1 MPDQALFILRL
12 FDKGLQNPPAD
23 ARLLR
28 EGTITLG
35 RDSTTDWVLDDRER
49 RLSRHHLDISATGDA
64 VSICPRGTNG
74 VFDECTSL
82 RLPDGEPFAVDFPAT
97 LRFGSFHLVID
108 HAAQSGA
115 NDHGS
120 GQTLILSPPLGSTAS
135 VPHDYTDGLATA
147 DTSGDG
153 SLLDCFCQG
162 AGLEPSAFA
171 LEEPGD
177 IMRRAGAVYRQ
188 MVLGVGDLMAER
200 ERVRQQYQIAR
211 TTIGGAGNNPFKWG
225 PTQRLAL
232 DLLLAEGHG
241 FMSGPGALK
250 ASFSDIK
257 KHLIATFRGLHA
269 SLRAT
274 VAEFDPVDI
283 ERQASHRTSLLQSRA
298 AADLAE
304 VARRH
309 AELRRQIE
317 GGADGTLNATFV
329 RAYDAAVAEIEG
341 AEQ

>member
-1 MPDQALFILRL
+1 MTDQPLFILRL

-49 RLSRHHLDISATGDA
+49 RLSRHHLDISATGEA

-74 VFDECTSL
+74 VFDDGSGDRFPQGEVCTI
-82 RLPDGEPFAVDFPAT
+82 GVPAT
-97 LRFGSFHLVID
+97 LRFGSFHLVVD
-108 HAAQSGA
+108 YAAQSRADDGYA
-115 NDHGS
+115 GR
-120 GQTLILSPPLGSTAS
+120 TLILSPPLGATAS
-135 VPHDYTDGLATA
+135 VPRDYTDA
-147 DTSGDG
+147 DTILDAPGDG

-177 IMRRAGAVYRQ
+177 VMRRAGAVYRQ

-269 SLRAT
+269 SLHTT
-274 VAEFDPVDI
+274 VAHFDLVEI
-283 ERQASHRTSLLQSRA
+283 ARQTSHRTSLLQSRA

-309 AELRRQIE
+309 ADLRRQIE
-317 GGADGTLNATFV
+317 DGAEGTLNATFV

-341 AEQ
+341 VEQ